1 MAKNFVGNGAV
12 LTMTAPVGGV
22 VSGVPIKIG
31 ALVLVPLVSA
41 SVGQSFSGRADGVWR
56 LPADAGLTAGALVKW
71 DAAAGK
77 LVADTA
83 KDADDFGKLVTAE
96 SGGYA
101 EARLS
106 N

>member
-41 SVGQSFSGRADGVWR
+41 SVGESFSGRADGVWR
-56 LPADAGLTAGALVKW
+56 LPADVGLTAGALVKW

>member
-1 MAKNFVGNGAV
+1 MAKNYVGDGAV

-22 VSGVPIKIG
+22 VSGVPVKIG

-41 SVGQSFSGRADGVWR
+41 SVGESFSGRADGVWR
-56 LPADAGLTAGALVKW
+56 LPSDVDLTAGALVKW
-71 DAAAGK
+71 DSSAGK

>member
-1 MAKNFVGNGAV
+1 MAKNYVGTGSV
-12 LTMTAPVGGV
+12 LTMTAPAGGV
-22 VSGVPIKIG
+22 VSGVPVKIG
-31 ALVLVPLVSA
+31 ALVLIPLIDA
-41 SVGQSFSGRADGVWR
+41 AAGESFSGRADGVWR

-71 DAAAGK
+71 DGTAGK
-77 LVADTA
+77 LVADAA
-83 KDADDFGKLVTAE
+83 KDADDFGKLVAAE

>member
-31 ALVLVPLVSA
+31 ALVLVPLVNA
-41 SVGQSFSGRADGVWR
+41 MAGESFSGRADGVWR

>member
-1 MAKNFVGNGAV
+1 MAKNYVSDGSV
-12 LTMTAPVGGV
+12 LTLIAPSGGV
-22 VSGVPIKIG
+22 VSGTPVKIG
-31 ALVLVPLVSA
+31 ALVVVPLESA
-41 SVGQSFSGRADGVWR
+41 AVGVKFAGKADGVWL
-56 LPADAGLTAGALVKW
+56 LPTDTGLTAGALVKW
-71 DAAAGK
+71 DGAK

-101 EARLS
+101 EALLS

>member
-1 MAKNFVGNGAV
+1 MAKNYVSDGSV
-12 LTMTAPVGGV
+12 LTLIAPSGGV
-22 VSGVPIKIG
+22 VSGTPVKIG
-31 ALVLVPLVSA
+31 ALVVVPLE
-41 SVGQSFSGRADGVWR
+41 SVAVGVKFAGKTSGVWL
-56 LPADAGLTAGALVKW
+56 LPADTGLTAGALVKW
-71 DAAAGK
+71 DTATGK

-101 EARLS
+101 EALLS

>member
-1 MAKNFVGNGAV
+1 MAKNYVSDGSV
-12 LTMTAPVGGV
+12 LTLTAPTGGV
-22 VSGVPIKIG
+22 VSGTPVKIG
-31 ALVLVPLVSA
+31 ALVVVPLVSA
-41 SVGQSFSGRADGVWR
+41 VEGAKFTGKTDGVWL
-56 LPADAGLTAGALVKW
+56 LPADTGLTAGALVKW
-71 DAAAGK
+71 DAATGK

-101 EARLS
+101 EALLS